1 MTTATGDTVAGGGA
15 SDTLQGASG
24 ADTTKG
30 AEGSDTLQGAS
41 GNEGTKG
48 EQNKDGGKTTDEFK
62 PHGAPADGK
71 YADPT
76 VPEGMEVDKALTERF
91 APVAKELDLSQ
102 AGFQKLSDAFSE
114 WRKGEAEASN
124 KAWNDTLD
132 NWAKDS
138 KADAEIGG
146 ANYDANLAVA
156 KKALNAFF
164 KTPEEHKA
172 WSEFVD
178 STGVGEH
185 PVLKRLL
192 YRIGKTIKDDTPN
205 PLGGGKQPA
214 EGTDRASRIFP
225 KAAAGAV

>member
-15 SDTLQGASG
+15 SDTLAGASG

-30 AEGSDTLQGAS
+30 SQGSDTLQGAS

-48 EQNKDGGKTTDEFK
+48 EPKPGGNAADDFK
-62 PHGAPADGK
+62 PHGAPEA

-76 VPEGMEVDKALTERF
+76 VPEGMELDKALIEKF
-91 APVAKELDLSQ
+91 SPVVKELDLSQ

-114 WRKGEAEASN
+114 WRKGEAEAST

-132 NWAKDS
+132 TWAKDS
-138 KADAEIGG
+138 KADTEIGG
-146 ANYDANLAVA
+146 ANYDANLGTA
-156 KKALNAFF
+156 KKVLNTFW
-164 KTPEEHKA
+164 KTPEEHQA

-192 YRIGKTIKDDTPN
+192 VRIGKTIKDDTPV
-205 PLGGGKQPA
+205 PGGGAAPA
-214 EGTDRASRIFP
+214 GEKNVASRLFP